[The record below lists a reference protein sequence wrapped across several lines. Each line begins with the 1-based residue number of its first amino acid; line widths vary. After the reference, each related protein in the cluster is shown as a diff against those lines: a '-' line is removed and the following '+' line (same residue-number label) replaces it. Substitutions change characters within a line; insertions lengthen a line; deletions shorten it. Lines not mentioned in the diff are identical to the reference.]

1 MILPKIT
8 SVKIERDEGS
18 SVIAGATYVNLIVKV
33 LEEIFQKAFLY
44 DSNNILI
51 KDINDNVICSNDEE
65 LDFFKLDYEI
75 KDINDFIKEVLQY
88 E

>member
-1 MILPKIT
+1 MIIPKIT

-33 LEEIFQKAFLY
+33 MEEILRKAYLY

-51 KDINDNVICSNDEE
+51 KDVNNDTVFSNDLE
-65 LDFFKLDYEI
+65 LDFFKLDYEV

>member
-1 MILPKIT
+1 MIIPKIT

-33 LEEIFQKAFLY
+33 MEEILRKAYLY

-51 KDINDNVICSNDEE
+51 KDVNNDTVFSNDLE
-65 LDFFKLDYEI
+65 LDFFKLDYEV
-75 KDINDFIKEVLQY
+75 KDINDFIKEVL
-88 E
+88 

>member
-18 SVIAGATYVNLIVKV
+18 SVIAGATYVNLIVRV
-33 LEEIFQKAFLY
+33 MEEILEKAFLY
-44 DSNNILI
+44 DFDNILI
-51 KDINDNVICSNDEE
+51 KDINNKVVFSNDSEK
-65 LDFFKLDYEI
+65 DFTKLDYTIE
-75 KDINDFIKEVLQY
+75 DINDFIKEVLQY

>member
-33 LEEIFQKAFLY
+33 MEEILEKAFLY
-44 DSNNILI
+44 DFDNILI
-51 KDINDNVICSNDEE
+51 KDINNKVVFSNDSEK
-65 LDFFKLDYEI
+65 DFTKLDYRIE
-75 KDINDFIKEVLQY
+75 DINDFIKEVLQY

>member
-1 MILPKIT
+1 MIIPKIA

-44 DSNNILI
+44 DSNSILI
-51 KDINDNVICSNDEE
+51 KDINDNIIYSNDEE